1 MTILPLIPQRCT
13 PNSTGRATGEETKKK
28 TRCRDEEAF
37 LRPSRDSFGLVKRPR
52 PKIDRENFKIRRG
65 ITKRLKPNEYIG
77 FPGQRRDEANPVGR
91 SGGFRTAG
99 PNFFPPVFLFPF
111 IPILPSASA
120 RDIPVLFS
128 FIISSQS
135 RAALCCRYYARQHCL
150 PAKEKAGFYKIFF
163 FFLVFCSCSAGQG
176 AERISCDRTEAKPDR
191 R

>member
-28 TRCRDEEAF
+28 MQRRDEEAF

-91 SGGFRTAG
+91 SRRFSYCGTKLFSPRIPLSLYSHSSFRFRSRYSR
-99 PNFFPPVFLFPF
+99 PFLFHHFKP
-111 IPILPSASA
+111 IKSCSLLPILRP
-120 RDIPVLFS
+120 
-128 FIISSQS
+128 
-135 RAALCCRYYARQHCL
+135 AALPTSQR
-150 PAKEKAGFYKIFF
+150 ESW
-163 FFLVFCSCSAGQG
+163 FL
-176 AERISCDRTEAKPDR
+176 
-191 R
+191 